1 MNISATDRLA
11 ALVDELE
18 IRRLIEN
25 WAILRDT
32 GDFDRFGEL
41 WHPEGWMVATWFQA
55 SGADFT
61 ARARQTHSRQK
72 GMHIL
77 GGSAVTAAAPRATA
91 QTRMQI
97 LQRAM
102 LDGVEVD
109 VSCFGRFFDFLET
122 VDGVWKLRHRQ
133 PVYELD
139 QLRPVDPNA
148 KVALD
153 PEKLAQFPEGYRHL
167 AYVQSLMGFEVD
179 PGLPGARG
187 PAVEALTA
195 RGRDWLGGAAVDLR
209 APLV

>member
-1 MNISATDRLA
+1 
-11 ALVDELE
+11 
-18 IRRLIEN
+18 
-25 WAILRDT
+25 
-32 GDFDRFGEL
+32 
-41 WHPEGWMVATWFQA
+41 
-55 SGADFT
+55 
-61 ARARQTHSRQK
+61 
-72 GMHIL
+72 
-77 GGSAVTAAAPRATA
+77 
-91 QTRMQI
+91 MQI

-148 KVALD
+148 EVALD

-179 PGLPGARG
+179 PGLPGRARAG
-187 PAVEALTA
+187 GRGADGA
-195 RGRDWLGGAAVDLR
+195 RQGLARRGGCR
-209 APLV
+209 P